1 MDRDSLIDISK
12 MSNVIMIV
20 FVTWTVR
27 AEQRDISH
35 IVETFSS
42 PGSSWVTAG
51 RGTISRDEAGRG
63 WARSVLRPGRP
74 TSPVWASLTLTLGL
88 SGMSESLSWPPPSHG
103 TQPHYV
109 TDWVIYK
116 S

>member
-42 PGSSWVTAG
+42 PGSSWLTAG

-103 TQPHYV
+103 AQPHYV